1 MSKRLSILTLGL
13 TLALSAT
20 SAVLAAPDREFECLI
35 EPNMMIEV
43 SSPVDGVI
51 DSIAVDK
58 ADVIEAGQVLAQ
70 LEASVQRAQV
80 EQARARAAM
89 DGEIRAAEENVNF
102 TRRKLKRINDLYSSQ
117 AVAPQQKDEAETEAR
132 LASME
137 LRKAKEDKRLAELE
151 LQKAIEALN
160 QRTIRSP
167 IEGVVVQRFLSPGES
182 VKDKPIVSIAQ
193 IDPLRVEVIL
203 PAKAFGSIQEGMQA
217 EIRPETSAGREYP
230 AIVTIV
236 DKVIDAASGTFGVR
250 LELPNPE
257 YALPGGLN
265 CRVTFRPD
273 LPLKELPP
281 RQTLASG
288 ANGTASPDVNGDVLA
303 RDVEKYEKPGDAAV
317 AVPTC
322 LTVGPLPSG
331 AKTDRLIAA
340 IEKVASRVDRAGRA
354 SADGA
359 SRFLVLS
366 APQPSEADA
375 RSLAQQMRDKGV
387 SDIAVLLNGQYQHRI
402 SLGVFSSQQNALA
415 RQKQVQALGFGADVI
430 SRGTTSVT
438 RGGGVNLD
446 VEVRSEADVAKVEQ
460 LVGAAVR
467 GRPPVERTQCPQ
479 AMSAALRQA
488 PGLRPQ
494 ALAETQGDKAS

>member
-1 MSKRLSILTLGL
+1 MAVRNSFPMHKTLSILPLGL
-13 TLALSAT
+13 ALALPG
-20 SAVLAAPDREFECLI
+20 VNLAAAEPNREFECLI

-51 DSIAVDK
+51 DSIEVDK
-58 ADVIEAGQVLAQ
+58 ADAVEAGQVLAQ
-70 LEASVQRAQV
+70 LEASVQHAQV

-89 DGEIRAAEENVNF
+89 DGEIRAAQENVNF

-137 LRKAKEDKRLAELE
+137 LRKAREDKRLAELE

-182 VKDKPIVSIAQ
+182 VKDKPILSIAQ

-203 PAKAFGSIQEGMQA
+203 PAKEFGSIDLGMQA
-217 EIRPETSAGREYP
+217 EIRPETSGGKEYP
-230 AIVTIV
+230 ATVTIV
-236 DKVIDAASGTFGVR
+236 DRVIDAASGTFGVR

-273 LPLKELPP
+273 LPRRALPP
-281 RQTLASG
+281 RQILASG
-288 ANGTASPDVNGDVLA
+288 GVPGSETDGGVLT
-303 RDVEKYEKPGDAAV
+303 REVDKYEQPSETAV

-322 LTVGPLPSG
+322 LTVGPLPVG
-331 AKTDRLIAA
+331 AKTDRLLAA
-340 IEKVASRVDRAGRA
+340 IDKVATRVDRRVGNG
-354 SADGA
+354 STVNGA
-359 SRFLVLS
+359 IRYLVLS
-366 APQPSEADA
+366 PPQSTQDEA
-375 RSLAQQMRDKGV
+375 RSLAQEFRDKGMGDV
-387 SDIAVLLNGQYQHRI
+387 AVLVDGQYQNRV
-402 SLGVFSSQQNALA
+402 SLGVFSSQQNALS
-415 RQKQVQALGFGADVI
+415 RQQQAQDLGFDARI
-430 SRGTTSVT
+430 IPRGTATQAVTS
-438 RGGGVNLD
+438 GGVTL
-446 VEVRSEADVAKVEQ
+446 EVKVGSEADVSKVEQ

-467 GRPPVERTQCPQ
+467 GRPPVKRTQCPQ
-479 AMSAALRQA
+479 SMSAALN
-488 PGLRPQ
+488 
-494 ALAETQGDKAS
+494 

>member
-1 MSKRLSILTLGL
+1 MYK
-13 TLALSAT
+13 TLALLPVGL
-20 SAVLAAPDREFECLI
+20 VLALAAAELGAAEPGLEFECLI

-51 DSIAVDK
+51 DSIEVDK
-58 ADVIEAGQVLAQ
+58 ADVVKAGQVLAQ

-89 DGEIRAAEENVNF
+89 DGEIRAAQENVKF
-102 TRRKLKRINDLYSSQ
+102 TQRKLKRINDLYSSQ
-117 AVAPQQKDEAETEAR
+117 AVAPQQKDEVETEAR
-132 LASME
+132 LASMD

-160 QRTIRSP
+160 QRTVRSP

-203 PAKAFGSIQEGMQA
+203 PAKEFGAIDLGMQA
-217 EIRPETSAGREYP
+217 EVRPETSGGKAYP
-230 AIVTIV
+230 ATVTIV

-273 LPLKELPP
+273 LPRKELPP
-281 RQTLASG
+281 RQILASG
-288 ANGTASPDVNGDVLA
+288 AGGLPSSDTNEDALS
-303 RDVEKYEKPGDAAV
+303 RDVDDYQQAEAAV
-317 AVPTC
+317 KNVPAC
-322 LTVGPLPSG
+322 LTVGPLPKDG
-331 AKTDRLIAA
+331 KTDRLIAA
-340 IEKVASRVDRAGRA
+340 IQKVATRVDEVGPGATVK
-354 SADGA
+354 GA
-359 SRFLVLS
+359 SRYLVLS
-366 APQPSEADA
+366 PTQSSDAEARD
-375 RSLAQQMRDKGV
+375 LAQQLRDKGLGDV
-387 SDIAVLLNGQYQHRI
+387 AVLIEGQFQRRV
-402 SLGVFSSQQNALA
+402 SLGVFSSQENALS
-415 RQKQVQALGFGADVI
+415 RQKQAQDLGFDASVVPRGAATKMVNG
-430 SRGTTSVT
+430 SS
-438 RGGGVNLD
+438 GVMLD
-446 VEVRSEADVAKVEQ
+446 VEVDSEANAAKVEQ

-479 AMSAALRQA
+479 AMSAALN
-488 PGLRPQ
+488 
-494 ALAETQGDKAS
+494 

>member
-1 MSKRLSILTLGL
+1 MYK
-13 TLALSAT
+13 TLALLPLG
-20 SAVLAAPDREFECLI
+20 LALAIPAAELGAAEPGHEFECLI

-51 DSIAVDK
+51 DSIEVDK
-58 ADVIEAGQVLAQ
+58 ADVVQAGQVLAQ

-89 DGEIRAAEENVNF
+89 DGEIRAAEENAKF
-102 TRRKLKRINDLYSSQ
+102 TRRKLKRIKDLYSSQ

-137 LRKAKEDKRLAELE
+137 LRKAKEDNRLAELE

-160 QRTIRSP
+160 QRTVRSP
-167 IEGVVVQRFLSPGES
+167 IEGVVVQRYLSPGES
-182 VKDKPIVSIAQ
+182 VKDKPILSIAQ

-203 PAKAFGSIQEGMQA
+203 PAKEFGTIDLGMQA
-217 EIRPETSAGREYP
+217 DVRPETSDGKAYS

-281 RQTLASG
+281 RQILASG
-288 ANGTASPDVNGDVLA
+288 AGEAPSSDTSEGALS
-303 RDVEKYEKPGDAAV
+303 RDVDDYQQPDAAV
-317 AVPTC
+317 MTVPTC
-322 LTVGPLPSG
+322 LSVGPLPAG
-331 AKTDRLIAA
+331 GKTDRLIVA
-340 IEKVASRVDRAGRA
+340 IQKVATRVDAGGPGA
-354 SADGA
+354 TVNGA
-359 SRFLVLS
+359 SRYLVLTPAQSS
-366 APQPSEADA
+366 ADDA
-375 RSLAQQMRDKGV
+375 RSLAQEVRDKGLGDV
-387 SDIAVLLNGQYQHRI
+387 AVLVEGQFQNRV
-402 SLGVFSSQQNALA
+402 SLGVFSSQENALS
-415 RQKQVQALGFGADVI
+415 RQRQAQALGFDASVVP
-430 SRGTTSVT
+430 RGTATKMVNRS
-438 RGGGVNLD
+438 GGVMLD
-446 VEVRSEADVAKVEQ
+446 VEVDSEANAVKVEQ

-467 GRPPVERTQCPQ
+467 GQPPVERTQCPK
-479 AMSAALRQA
+479 AMSAALN
-488 PGLRPQ
+488 
-494 ALAETQGDKAS
+494 